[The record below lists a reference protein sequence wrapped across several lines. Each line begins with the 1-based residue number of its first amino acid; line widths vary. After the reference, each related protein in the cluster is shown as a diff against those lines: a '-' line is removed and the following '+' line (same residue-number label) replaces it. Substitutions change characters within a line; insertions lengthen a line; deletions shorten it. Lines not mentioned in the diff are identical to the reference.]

1 MAVSRVHFA
10 SDVEL
15 EGHAVRAEGRETSDV
30 LTPTS
35 DYHIN
40 LGILSF
46 RHIYEACFDVEHSL
60 GNQLDLE
67 QIIPSIY
74 VTVVGASPTTSG
86 HNVIIRVR
94 TTRDGPLKEYFILRS
109 CEDSKKTLK
118 VMVTAKIL
126 GKLQGTPLLK
136 DGVRCVGKE
145 PDDDDDSGTDWQG
158 FDEQ

>member
-1 MAVSRVHFA
+1 MYVVSRVRFA

-15 EGHAVRAEGRETSDV
+15 ERHAVHAEGHETSAA

-40 LGILSF
+40 LGLLSF
-46 RHIYEACFDVEHSL
+46 HHIYEACFDIEHSL
-60 GNQLDLE
+60 GHQLDLK

-74 VTVVGASPTTSG
+74 MTVVGASPTTSG
-86 HNVIIRVR
+86 HNVTIRVK
-94 TTRDGPLKEYFILRS
+94 TTRDGPLKEFFILRS

-136 DGVRCVGKE
+136 DGVHCIGTE
-145 PDDDDDSGTDWQG
+145 PDDDDSGTDWQG
-158 FDEQ
+158 FDE